1 MCNLNFIEDNTL
13 EPRYRKKKK
22 KTISHS
28 YMMTCLHKWCII
40 FVKGGKFERS
50 FFRINIEITESLK
63 ITLLPNHFNNKC
75 NLENSI

>member
-1 MCNLNFIEDNTL
+1 
-13 EPRYRKKKK
+13 
-22 KTISHS
+22 
-28 YMMTCLHKWCII
+28 MMTCLHKWCII

-50 FFRINIEITESLK
+50 FFRINVKITETLK